1 MIIDTRAF
9 RIHMI
14 KLLKV
19 YSDAPL
25 FITINLCNE
34 DESIILGCF
43 CELYWINNNTDI
55 RIKEITPFMMS
66 HQQSML
72 TIDTKIRIRESVRP
86 VVEELI
92 SMLKGGS
99 YGTLL

>member
-1 MIIDTRAF
+1 MQ
-9 RIHMI
+9 
-14 KLLKV
+14 
-19 YSDAPL
+19 
-25 FITINLCNE
+25 
-34 DESIILGCF
+34 
-43 CELYWINNNTDI
+43 
-55 RIKEITPFMMS
+55 IKEITPFMMS

-99 YGTLL
+99 YGTLLQYM